1 MFAVP
6 SYSWKSKI
14 YFEDANTPGLEQA
27 AYGLL
32 NLHGGIELPDQGIT
46 IAVYG
51 TNLLE
56 EKYIVSA
63 GNTGSLFGAPTQIP
77 GAPRM
82 IGTKVTW
89 KFGIKEKPYYRRNRF
104 NR

>member
-1 MFAVP
+1 V
-6 SYSWKSKI
+6 
-14 YFEDANTPGLEQA
+14 
-27 AYGLL
+27 
-32 NLHGGIELPDQGIT
+32 ELADPRLT
-46 IAVYG
+46 LAVYG

-82 IGTKVTW
+82 AGAKLTW
-89 KFGIKEKPYYRRNRF
+89 KFNVNEKPYYKRSRRNR
-104 NR
+104 